1 MRCWLIIVPP
11 VCIIVVGC
19 FAPLLCCVDVLITV
33 LCTFIDVVH
42 WDSAVLHCVTWLSTL
57 VTNNM
62 SFSLSCWLP
71 VGLSFSFVMLSFER
85 HSLSNFSLSFCWL
98 WTVVSVFFVDRSFR
112 NLFLCCPSCLSCLCV
127 FLFLF
132 LCVFLCCLLLCPLVL
147 LLHCSLLKLLMM
159 DSAVTYW
166 RLCVLFGIR
175 WLLSVSPRMLVTLL
189 HWGESVAAMVLL
201 FCSSELPLWLDLV
214 DLYCC
219 LIHIVVSRIPSCW
232 MILRNCWCQML
243 ARAVWCSLFLVV
255 FWIVGVVF
263 CRSQVQSHV
272 DTVYTWLRQLLL

>member
-1 MRCWLIIVPP
+1 MFRTTV
-11 VCIIVVGC
+11 
-19 FAPLLCCVDVLITV
+19 V
-33 LCTFIDVVH
+33 LCRRSDHCSVYLHWCCTLRLCSSSLCDLVVH
-42 WDSAVLHCVTWLSTL
+42 TCNKQYVLFL
-57 VTNNM
+57 VLLTSCRTFLFLCHVVLWKAFLVQLFLILLLTVNC
-62 SFSLSCWLP
+62 SF
-71 VGLSFSFVMLSFER
+71 R
-85 HSLSNFSLSFCWL
+85 
-98 WTVVSVFFVDRSFR
+98 FFVDRSFR

-175 WLLSVSPRMLVTLL
+175 LLLSVSPRMLVTLL
-189 HWGESVAAMVLL
+189 HWGEVLL
-201 FCSSELPLWLDLV
+201 QWSSWL
-214 DLYCC
+214 C

-255 FWIVGVVF
+255 FWIVGVP
-263 CRSQVQSHV
+263 
-272 DTVYTWLRQLLL
+272 